1 MARYLCFDIG
11 GTNLKYALINE
22 SAEIIHQWEQP
33 TQAHLGGPFIL
44 QTVCEIIKHL
54 KQGNELLGVAIST
67 AGMVNPEEGSI
78 FYAGTQI
85 PNYAGTQFKKVIE
98 EEFALPCEVENDV
111 NCAGLAEGISGAGKD
126 ASISVCLTIGTGIGG
141 CILLDKKVFH
151 GFSNSACEVGYMHH
165 GKVSFQDLASTTALV
180 QRVSQLKQEDIS
192 KWNGRKIFELA
203 KAGDVKCEKAIQEL
217 VDLASTTALVQRV
230 SQLKQEDISK
240 WNGRK
245 IFELA
250 KAGDVKCEKA
260 IQELVEALCE
270 GISSICYVL
279 NPEVVILGGGIMTQV
294 AYLRPL
300 FEQTLPK
307 YLISSILE
315 KTTLTFAKHQN
326 NAGFL
331 GAFYHFKQKHS

>member
-1 MARYLCFDIG
+1 
-11 GTNLKYALINE
+11 
-22 SAEIIHQWEQP
+22 
-33 TQAHLGGPFIL
+33 
-44 QTVCEIIKHL
+44 
-54 KQGNELLGVAIST
+54 
-67 AGMVNPEEGSI
+67 
-78 FYAGTQI
+78 
-85 PNYAGTQFKKVIE
+85 
-98 EEFALPCEVENDV
+98 
-111 NCAGLAEGISGAGKD
+111 
-126 ASISVCLTIGTGIGG
+126 
-141 CILLDKKVFH
+141 
-151 GFSNSACEVGYMHH
+151 MHH
-165 GKVSFQDLASTTALV
+165 GKVSFQ
-180 QRVSQLKQEDIS
+180 
-192 KWNGRKIFELA
+192 
-203 KAGDVKCEKAIQEL
+203 
-217 VDLASTTALVQRV
+217 DLASTTALVQRV

>member
-44 QTVCEIIKHL
+44 QTVCEIVKHL

-217 VDLASTTALVQRV
+217 V
-230 SQLKQEDISK
+230 
-240 WNGRK
+240 
-245 IFELA
+245 
-250 KAGDVKCEKA
+250 
-260 IQELVEALCE
+260 EALCE
-270 GISSICYVL
+270 GISNICCVL

-331 GAFYHFKQKHS
+331 GAFYHFKQKHP

>member
-1 MARYLCFDIG
+1 M
-11 GTNLKYALINE
+11 
-22 SAEIIHQWEQP
+22 
-33 TQAHLGGPFIL
+33 
-44 QTVCEIIKHL
+44 
-54 KQGNELLGVAIST
+54 
-67 AGMVNPEEGSI
+67 
-78 FYAGTQI
+78 
-85 PNYAGTQFKKVIE
+85 
-98 EEFALPCEVENDV
+98 
-111 NCAGLAEGISGAGKD
+111 
-126 ASISVCLTIGTGIGG
+126 CLTIGTGIGG

-217 VDLASTTALVQRV
+217 V
-230 SQLKQEDISK
+230 
-240 WNGRK
+240 
-245 IFELA
+245 
-250 KAGDVKCEKA
+250 
-260 IQELVEALCE
+260 EALCE
-270 GISSICYVL
+270 GISNICCVL

-331 GAFYHFKQKHS
+331 GAFYHFKQKHP

>member
-11 GTNLKYALINE
+11 GTSLKYALINE

-44 QTVCEIIKHL
+44 QTVCEIVKHL

-217 VDLASTTALVQRV
+217 V
-230 SQLKQEDISK
+230 
-240 WNGRK
+240 
-245 IFELA
+245 
-250 KAGDVKCEKA
+250 
-260 IQELVEALCE
+260 EALCE
-270 GISSICYVL
+270 GISNICCVL

-331 GAFYHFKQKHS
+331 GAFYHFKQKHP

>member
-1 MARYLCFDIG
+1 MRHILMARYLCFDIG

-217 VDLASTTALVQRV
+217 V
-230 SQLKQEDISK
+230 
-240 WNGRK
+240 
-245 IFELA
+245 
-250 KAGDVKCEKA
+250 
-260 IQELVEALCE
+260 EALCE

>member
-1 MARYLCFDIG
+1 MIMARYLCFDIG

-217 VDLASTTALVQRV
+217 V
-230 SQLKQEDISK
+230 
-240 WNGRK
+240 
-245 IFELA
+245 
-250 KAGDVKCEKA
+250 
-260 IQELVEALCE
+260 EALCE

>member
-11 GTNLKYALINE
+11 GTNLKYALINK

-217 VDLASTTALVQRV
+217 V
-230 SQLKQEDISK
+230 
-240 WNGRK
+240 
-245 IFELA
+245 
-250 KAGDVKCEKA
+250 
-260 IQELVEALCE
+260 EALCE